1 MSAPRKESEMEEQE
15 KKDDLATMLLGQAM
29 GAIFEE
35 KMKGFDGG
43 IDEEAVRGIVE
54 NVIAEKLGK
63 GDIEKMVTEALKRA
77 TAKLSKPT
85 KLEVMLADRKTETKA
100 AIRHEVFED
109 VLKIVARGEH
119 VWMYGPA
126 GTGKSEICRQVAEA
140 IGAEYFY
147 TGAILD
153 EFTGLKG
160 FIDANGVKHG
170 TQFTMALDAAAEG
183 KEVVMC
189 FDECDG
195 SISEVLLTLN
205 NYLSGGAIECMGT
218 LYTVVD
224 NMHIVACGNTNG
236 HGGTVQYTRQRIDD
250 ATLNRFVR
258 VPVMYSKKIERAISD
273 GDEELFGFVTNLRD
287 AAKSTGTDML
297 VTYRTM
303 KQLKSLVPAIGMEK
317 AVEYV
322 VCAALDEGDMR
333 VLLNEM
339 GKDPKMKEN
348 AMYKAFGKVTR

>member
-1 MSAPRKESEMEEQE
+1 MAQQQGQQN
-15 KKDDLATMLLGQAM
+15 DFATMMLGQAM

-35 KMKGFDGG
+35 KMAGFKGG
-43 IDEEAVRGIVE
+43 IDEEAVKSIVE
-54 NVIAEKLGK
+54 QTVAEKMK
-63 GDIEKMVTEALKRA
+63 GIDKMVAAAVRKA
-77 TAKLSKPT
+77 AASKPKPT
-85 KLEVMLADRKTETKA
+85 KLEVMLADRKTESGEA
-100 AIRHEVFED
+100 VRHEVFED
-109 VLKIVARGEH
+109 VLRIVARGEH
-119 VWMYGPA
+119 VWLYGPA
-126 GTGKSEICRQVAEA
+126 GTGKSEICRQVAKA
-140 IGAEYFY
+140 IGADYHY

-160 FIDANGVKHG
+160 FIDANGAKHG
-170 TQFTMALDAAAEG
+170 TEFTRALDAAAEG

-218 LYTVVD
+218 LYTISG

-258 VPVMYSKKIERAISD
+258 VPVMYSPNIERAIAD
-273 GDEELFGFVTNLRD
+273 GDDELFEFTRGLRTS
-287 AAKSTGTDML
+287 AGKTGTDIL

-303 KQLKSLVPAIGMEK
+303 GQLKSLAPAIGAEK
-317 AVEYV
+317 AIEYV
-322 VCAALDEGDMR
+322 VCSALDAGDMR
-333 VLLNEM
+333 VLANEM
-339 GKDPKMKEN
+339 GKLPRMKDN
-348 AMYKAFGKVTR
+348 SLYKAFGKVAENG